1 MQNVINTIKTMP
13 RSEIVGGTIFAIG
26 FPILFTAIWVVLP

>member
-13 RSEIVGGTIFAIG
+13 RSEIVGCIIFAIG